1 MGIVVTSD
9 VFQKKHDS
17 IYIRLPGV
25 TGIVDNM
32 IFYSKTELVHDTNL
46 IQFLETNRKIGF
58 WLNKQKLQF
67 KCTEVSFFRHKC
79 DSNGISTDS
88 KEVE

>member
-32 IFYSKTELVHDTNL
+32 IFYSKTELEHDTNL
-46 IQFLETNRKIGF
+46 ILFLETNRK
-58 WLNKQKLQF
+58 
-67 KCTEVSFFRHKC
+67 
-79 DSNGISTDS
+79 
-88 KEVE
+88 